1 MQKGPNRRVVLA
13 GAAASLAF
21 LRGLPA
27 VAEETPRLHGLSA
40 FGDLKYGADFTHFAY
55 VNPDAPKGGNLART
69 TSVWA
74 FNQNPNTFNTLNTL
88 ILKGDAPVM
97 LNMIYDTLMVRAL
110 DEPDAVYGLIAE
122 WVEKHDGGNRIR
134 FGLRPEAR
142 FHDGSA
148 LTAEDVAFTLETL
161 KKDGHPHISQS
172 LIEMESA
179 SAVEPHVLEVVFTGR
194 QARDLP
200 QFVASLPIIS
210 KAFYAS
216 REFTDAT
223 MERPLGCGPYKVG
236 DFRQGTYISYER
248 VDDYWGRDLPV
259 NRGRH
264 NFDSIRYEFYRD
276 RDVAFEAFK
285 AGRYTFREEF
295 TSRVWATGYDF
306 PAIADGRVVRA
317 TLPDQ
322 TPSGAQGW
330 FINTRRE
337 KFADPRV
344 REALINGFDFEWTN
358 KSLFYGA
365 YSRTKSYFQNSEM
378 MAEGP
383 PSPAELALL
392 EPFRGKVPDEVFGEP
407 YSPPVSDGSGRD
419 RSLFAKATKLLEEA
433 GVGLKD
439 GHRVMP
445 DGTPF
450 EVEFLDDDGSLERI
464 AQPYMRNLER
474 LGIATRFRQVD
485 AAQYQDRLN
494 SFDFDLVVQRYSMPP
509 IPGEEIKRYWVSAE
523 AGIAGTRNLSG
534 IRSPAID
541 ALTETMIAART
552 REEQIIAAKA
562 LDRILRAGRYWVP
575 QWNRGTHLVAYWDQF
590 GFPPE
595 KPRYALEVDSTW
607 WFDKD
612 KARRIGKE
620 G

>member
-1 MQKGPNRRVVLA
+1 MGGGVTRRLVLGGSAA
-13 GAAASLAF
+13 GLAF

-27 VAEETPRLHGLSA
+27 IAQEAPRLHGLST
-40 FGDLKYGADFTHFAY
+40 FGELKYGPDFSHFAY
-55 VNPDAPKGGNLART
+55 VNPDAPKGGTLSRT

-110 DEPDAVYGLIAE
+110 DEPDALYGLIAAWAE
-122 WVEKHDGGNRIR
+122 RHDNGNRIR
-134 FGLRPEAR
+134 FGMRPEAR
-142 FHDGSA
+142 FHDGSS
-148 LTAEDVAFTLETL
+148 LTAEDAAFTLETL
-161 KKDGHPHISQS
+161 KRDGHPHISQS

-179 SAVEPHVLEVVFTGR
+179 AAIAPHVLEVVFSGR

-210 KAFYAS
+210 KAYYSTRA
-216 REFTDAT
+216 FTDST

-236 DFRQGTYISYER
+236 DFRQGTFISYDR
-248 VDDYWGRDLPV
+248 VEDYWGRDLPV

-306 PAIADGRVVRA
+306 PAVADGRVVRA
-317 TLPDQ
+317 TLPDK

-358 KSLFYGA
+358 KTLFYDA

-383 PSPAELALL
+383 PTPAELELL

-407 YSPPVSDGSGRD
+407 YTPPISDGSGRD
-419 RSLFAKATKLLEEA
+419 RSLFTRAAGLLDEA
-433 GVGLKD
+433 GFGLKA
-439 GHRVMP
+439 GRRVMA

-494 SFDFDLVVQRYSMPP
+494 GFDFDLVVQRFSMPP
-509 IPGEEIKRYWVSAE
+509 IPGEEIKRYWTSAE
-523 AGIAGTRNLSG
+523 ADIPGTRNLSG

-541 ALTETMIAART
+541 ALTGTMIAAKT
-552 REEQIIAAKA
+552 REEQIVAAKA
-562 LDRILRAGRYWVP
+562 LDRILRAGRYWIP
-575 QWNRGTHLVAYWDQF
+575 QWNKDSHTIAYWDQF
-590 GFPPE
+590 GFPSE
-595 KPRYALEVDSTW
+595 KPRYALDVDSTW

-612 KARRIGKE
+612 RARRIGKE